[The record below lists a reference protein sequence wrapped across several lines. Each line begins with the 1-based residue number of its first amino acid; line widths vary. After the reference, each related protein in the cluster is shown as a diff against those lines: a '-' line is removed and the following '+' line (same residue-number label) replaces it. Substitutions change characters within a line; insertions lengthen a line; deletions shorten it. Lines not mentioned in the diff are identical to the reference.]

1 VMSEKRVNTHLGD
14 KHEPLRKRV
23 KMKDLE
29 SVVAAG
35 NFIIGLGL
43 NLHAYG
49 LIIQSCLCKIKF
61 NFVFFFQNFLLV
73 SCK

>member
-1 VMSEKRVNTHLGD
+1 MSEKRVNSHLGD

-49 LIIQSCLCKIKF
+49 NSIL
-61 NFVFFFQNFLLV
+61 FV
-73 SCK
+73 